1 MGRKGK
7 KLFGRA
13 LTDAAGIPPELV
25 SSLPLLSM
33 TGQEE
38 LFIENFKGI
47 LQYTD
52 AVLLLQTKACLL
64 RIEGQHLFLVYYTK
78 DALKLTGGIFH
89 DGENPALH
97 QGLCEDP
104 GPDSFLRPLLKHLRP
119 SRFLH
124 MGSHPKRKCLRT
136 EHFHKRFPKAQAPGP
151 KDGSPYPHC

>member
-7 KLFGRA
+7 KPFGRA

-64 RIEGQHLFLVYYTK
+64 PDRRTASFSCLLHEG
-78 DALKLTGGIFH
+78 ALKLTGPS
-89 DGENPALH
+89 PALLSD
-97 QGLCEDP
+97 QLTGEF
-104 GPDSFLRPLLKHLRP
+104 S
-119 SRFLH
+119 
-124 MGSHPKRKCLRT
+124 
-136 EHFHKRFPKAQAPGP
+136 
-151 KDGSPYPHC
+151 

>member
-7 KLFGRA
+7 KPFGRA

-78 DALKLTGGIFH
+78 DALKLTGTITSV
-89 DGENPALH
+89 
-97 QGLCEDP
+97 C
-104 GPDSFLRPLLKHLRP
+104 FLT
-119 SRFLH
+119 S
-124 MGSHPKRKCLRT
+124 
-136 EHFHKRFPKAQAPGP
+136 
-151 KDGSPYPHC
+151 

>member
-7 KLFGRA
+7 KPFGRA

-52 AVLLLQTKACLL
+52 AVLLLQTKGGCYQ
-64 RIEGQHLFLVYYTK
+64 EGF
-78 DALKLTGGIFH
+78 
-89 DGENPALH
+89 
-97 QGLCEDP
+97 
-104 GPDSFLRPLLKHLRP
+104 
-119 SRFLH
+119 FLH
-124 MGSHPKRKCLRT
+124 RS
-136 EHFHKRFPKAQAPGP
+136 
-151 KDGSPYPHC
+151 

>member
-7 KLFGRA
+7 KPFGRA

-38 LFIENFKGI
+38 L
-47 LQYTD
+47 YTD

-78 DALKLTGGIFH
+78 DALKLTGTITSI
-89 DGENPALH
+89 
-97 QGLCEDP
+97 C
-104 GPDSFLRPLLKHLRP
+104 FLT
-119 SRFLH
+119 S
-124 MGSHPKRKCLRT
+124 
-136 EHFHKRFPKAQAPGP
+136 
-151 KDGSPYPHC
+151 

>member
-1 MGRKGK
+1 MRRKGK
-7 KLFGRA
+7 KPFGRV

-33 TGQEE
+33 NGQEE

-78 DALKLTGGIFH
+78 DALKLTGTITSI
-89 DGENPALH
+89 
-97 QGLCEDP
+97 C
-104 GPDSFLRPLLKHLRP
+104 FLT
-119 SRFLH
+119 S
-124 MGSHPKRKCLRT
+124 
-136 EHFHKRFPKAQAPGP
+136 
-151 KDGSPYPHC
+151 

>member
-7 KLFGRA
+7 KPFGRA

-64 RIEGQHLFLVYYTK
+64 RIEGQHLFLVGFVCVFTANFVVSKIDK
-78 DALKLTGGIFH
+78 DSSLF
-89 DGENPALH
+89 
-97 QGLCEDP
+97 
-104 GPDSFLRPLLKHLRP
+104 
-119 SRFLH
+119 
-124 MGSHPKRKCLRT
+124 
-136 EHFHKRFPKAQAPGP
+136 
-151 KDGSPYPHC
+151 

>member
-1 MGRKGK
+1 MRRKGK
-7 KLFGRA
+7 KPFGRV

-64 RIEGQHLFLVYYTK
+64 RIEGQHLFLVYSREKNYCL
-78 DALKLTGGIFH
+78 AYLF
-89 DGENPALH
+89 A
-97 QGLCEDP
+97 GLERSELCNRIV
-104 GPDSFLRPLLKHLRP
+104 GV
-119 SRFLH
+119 
-124 MGSHPKRKCLRT
+124 
-136 EHFHKRFPKAQAPGP
+136 
-151 KDGSPYPHC
+151 